1 MSHFILA
8 RRPAIKLIW
17 RTLKNI
23 TADSSRSTRKWSET
37 MDQFASVHVDPFARR
52 YLMQYTAP
60 AAVVGPL
67 VISPVAGAFK
77 GASKIQKVR

>member
-1 MSHFILA
+1 
-8 RRPAIKLIW
+8 
-17 RTLKNI
+17 
-23 TADSSRSTRKWSET
+23 